1 MGKKYLEVGKIV
13 GTHGIKGD
21 VKVQPWCDSPE
32 FLCKFKNL
40 YFDNGEEKVKVLA
53 SRVNKNIVIINFQG
67 IDSIEK
73 ADLMRGNIL
82 YIDRQEAQID
92 DDTYFIQDIIGM
104 EVVDIANNKIYG
116 LVTDVIKTGANDVY
130 QITNSNNIE
139 YLIPVIDEV
148 VKKIDLENS
157 KIFISPIKGIF
168 EDED

>member
-40 YFDNGEEKVKVLA
+40 YFDHGEKEVKVLA

-104 EVVDIANNKIYG
+104 EVVDIANNRIYG

>member
-1 MGKKYLEVGKIV
+1 
-13 GTHGIKGD
+13 
-21 VKVQPWCDSPE
+21 
-32 FLCKFKNL
+32 
-40 YFDNGEEKVKVLA
+40 
-53 SRVNKNIVIINFQG
+53 
-67 IDSIEK
+67 
-73 ADLMRGNIL
+73 MRGNIL

>member
-1 MGKKYLEVGKIV
+1 
-13 GTHGIKGD
+13 
-21 VKVQPWCDSPE
+21 
-32 FLCKFKNL
+32 
-40 YFDNGEEKVKVLA
+40 
-53 SRVNKNIVIINFQG
+53 
-67 IDSIEK
+67 
-73 ADLMRGNIL
+73 MRGNIL

-148 VKKIDLENS
+148 VKKIDLENN

>member
-40 YFDNGEEKVKVLA
+40 YFDNGEKKVKVLA

-67 IDSIEK
+67 IYSIEK

-104 EVVDIANNKIYG
+104 EVVDIANNRIYG